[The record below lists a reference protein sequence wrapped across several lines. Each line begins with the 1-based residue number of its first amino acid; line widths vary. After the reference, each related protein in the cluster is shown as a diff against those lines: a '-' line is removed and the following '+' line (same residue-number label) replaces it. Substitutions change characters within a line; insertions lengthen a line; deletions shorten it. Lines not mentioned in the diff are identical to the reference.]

1 MIILDVSKINKDEVE
16 KIISEEKYN
25 TLKSL
30 SSSLV
35 SGKLKSFDIYFEEIS
50 YFTNKI
56 NTIDIVKTG
65 IQEIV
70 EVTYGSSILLDV
82 NSNYILDNDKKLKD
96 ICDLIDLGNLDISGT
111 YIFTD
116 LYKKIRERI
125 EELK

>member
-70 EVTYGSSILLDV
+70 EITYGSNILLDV
-82 NSNYILDNDKKLKD
+82 NNNYILDNDKKLKD

>member
-35 SGKLKSFDIYFEEIS
+35 SCKLKSFDIYFEEIS

-56 NTIDIVKTG
+56 NTIDIIKTG

-82 NSNYILDNDKKLKD
+82 NSNYILDNNKKLKD